1 MFAICKA
8 GFLTIL
14 LDLFNSISTSS
25 FKFRLRVLVTIATSR
40 GLRRTVSSKWL
51 EHATDGWSCPAG
63 VQGEGVQLDRV
74 AGHPVILQE
83 KHREV
88 CNLNSRSNKRVHNKI
103 CPTQFSIESKK
114 CTKQVGFLTMLQD
127 QLNLLTSVL
136 ESQLKSPRSSSR
148 GRHRTVSSEWL
159 EHALN
164 LGRSKHNNR
173 QVQDILRIKTKCYLP

>member
-40 GLRRTVSSKWL
+40 GRRRTVSSKWL
-51 EHATDGWSCPAG
+51 EHATDGWSCPTG

-74 AGHPVILQE
+74 AGHQVILQE

-88 CNLNSRSNKRVHNKI
+88 CNLNSRSNKRVHNKF

-136 ESQLKSPRSSSR
+136 ESQLKRVLVDPHGGVIVESQVSGSSM
-148 GRHRTVSSEWL
+148 
-159 EHALN
+159 
-164 LGRSKHNNR
+164 
-173 QVQDILRIKTKCYLP
+173 P